1 MHTRKRSNSFKG
13 QGTPFCSQSSRL
25 TLESYRV
32 STAWSMSPTQ
42 CIPKRLVVGVSA
54 RTHTQPF
61 TLRKCVE
68 SCPRKGEFI
77 TMDIWETLGLA
88 LVSICVFVVLH
99 MAIFLLVRW
108 MYPPTVMPAPMVLPA
123 AAPTPAPVAAPPPAP
138 PALPAEPPLPEYYTQ
153 PAKKENAEA
162 NSVTVPMAPSSQEG
176 ATNIAD
182 L

>member
-1 MHTRKRSNSFKG
+1 MLRPFSCSSE
-13 QGTPFCSQSSRL
+13 QGTHFCLRSARIPSECCRGY
-25 TLESYRV
+25 TTWR
-32 STAWSMSPTQ
+32 TSPTRST
-42 CIPKRLVVGVSA
+42 PTHPAGGVNA
-54 RTHTQPF
+54 RTLSQPF

-68 SCPRKGEFI
+68 SCPRKSKSN

-88 LVSICVFVVLH
+88 FGSVCVFVVLH

-108 MYPPTVMPAPMVLPA
+108 MYPPTVMPAPMVLP
-123 AAPTPAPVAAPPPAP
+123 TPAPVPAPLPPPTMAAPPP
-138 PALPAEPPLPEYYTQ
+138 PAEPPLPEYYTQ

>member
-1 MHTRKRSNSFKG
+1 
-13 QGTPFCSQSSRL
+13 
-25 TLESYRV
+25 
-32 STAWSMSPTQ
+32 
-42 CIPKRLVVGVSA
+42 
-54 RTHTQPF
+54 
-61 TLRKCVE
+61 
-68 SCPRKGEFI
+68 
-77 TMDIWETLGLA
+77 MDIWETLGLA

-108 MYPPTVMPAPMVLPA
+108 MYPPTVMPSPMVLPS
-123 AAPTPAPVAAPPPAP
+123 PAPVPVPPPTMAAPPP
-138 PALPAEPPLPEYYTQ
+138 PAEPPLPEYYTQ